1 MEDVQ
6 DGLVTAQRTCKTS
19 INHKAKQTT
28 MLQDFNLLIT
38 TSRGSEAHACSEIW
52 YLLNQIGDPDPQT
65 DKTGISGLITGKT
78 TFQPQEAIQKLRTL
92 LDERP
97 YDFRYT
103 LRVIPIQK
111 VTRTDLQEIEQ
122 AATQLAQEIQPN
134 ETFRITVE
142 KRFNNTPTSDIIEAA
157 AKNIQHKVNLA
168 NPDKIILVEIV
179 GRLTGMSILR
189 ATDII
194 STAKER
200 TET

>member
-1 MEDVQ
+1 V
-6 DGLVTAQRTCKTS
+6 
-19 INHKAKQTT
+19 
-28 MLQDFNLLIT
+28 LQDFNLLIT
-38 TSRGSEAHACSEIW
+38 TTRGNETHACSETW
-52 YLLNQIGDPDPQT
+52 YLLNQIGDPNPQT

-122 AATQLAQEIQPN
+122 AATQLAHEIQPN

-157 AKNIQHKVNLA
+157 AKNIQHEVNLA
-168 NPDKIILVEIV
+168 NPDKIILIEIV

-189 ATDII
+189 TTDII